1 MRLISKSRRWAHTEP
16 AARGSKTRERPRNK
30 IASLS
35 LQGFLGA
42 GREAS
47 VFVERERD
55 GAVVNSVSFRRL
67 WIIGQT

>member
-16 AARGSKTRERPRNK
+16 AARGSKTREKPHNK

-47 VFVERERD
+47 VFV
-55 GAVVNSVSFRRL
+55 GAGGNGGRAAAAQLQLR
-67 WIIGQT
+67 